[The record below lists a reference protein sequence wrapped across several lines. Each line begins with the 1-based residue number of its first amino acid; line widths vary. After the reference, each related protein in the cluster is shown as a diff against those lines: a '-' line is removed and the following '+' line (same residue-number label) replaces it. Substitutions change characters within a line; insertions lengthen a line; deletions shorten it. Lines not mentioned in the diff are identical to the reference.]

1 MAVSMRQ
8 KGFDFGGEPAP
19 RGAGRGLPETRPGA
33 ARDDRPAASRQV
45 AEPRRDAEAR
55 RGLVA
60 QRSEPGARDAAR
72 EQRALTVSQ
81 LTDRIQGVLETEF
94 LDVWVEGEIS
104 NLKLAPSGHYYFS
117 LKDERAQID
126 AVLFRNDARLVRFK
140 PADGMKVL
148 ARGGLRIY
156 PQRGRYQVQVQ
167 VLEPLGKGSLQQ
179 AFEELKQKLEA
190 EGLFDARRKRPL
202 PMLPRRIGVVTSPG
216 GAVLKDILRVL
227 RSRYANLEVLV
238 YPALVQGDGAW
249 FEIAQGIR
257 VLNRV
262 GGLDVIV
269 LARGGGS
276 LEDLWAFNEEGV
288 ARAIAASKLPVISAV
303 GHETDFTIADF
314 VADLRAATPSAAAE
328 RVVQAKEELQA
339 RVKALDER
347 RTAALRLRLARVR
360 ARVEAAAAHRVFAA
374 ERGRLR
380 ILAQRTDE
388 LARRSETGLLRGVE
402 RGRAH
407 ARRLRERLEAFRLDR
422 QLAARRERLERHRDR
437 LAVLFR
443 AEGERRRARLGR
455 LAASLDG
462 LSPLAVLGRGYALV
476 WQEARGRLV
485 RDAAEVDAGD
495 ALRIRLHRG
504 ALVARVEA
512 KENE

>member
-1 MAVSMRQ
+1 MSQ
-8 KGFDFGGEPAP
+8 KGFDFGDEPPARGAKPAP
-19 RGAGRGLPETRPGA
+19 PVDPAPPSRRPSPKPEPTR
-33 ARDDRPAASRQV
+33 R
-45 AEPRRDAEAR
+45 
-55 RGLVA
+55 
-60 QRSEPGARDAAR
+60 
-72 EQRALTVSQ
+72 RALTVSE

-117 LKDERAQID
+117 LKDERAQLA

-148 ARGGLRIY
+148 ARGALRIY
-156 PQRGRYQVQVQ
+156 PQRGVYQIQVQ

-179 AFEELKQKLEA
+179 AFEELKQKLER
-190 EGLFDARRKRPL
+190 EGLFDPQRKRRL
-202 PMLPRRIGVVTSPG
+202 PMLPRRIGVVTSLG
-216 GAVLKDILRVL
+216 GAVLRDILRVL

-238 YPALVQGDGAW
+238 YPAQVQGDGAW
-249 FEIAQGIR
+249 VEIAQGIR
-257 VLNRV
+257 ALNRL
-262 GGLDVIV
+262 GGLDVIL

-288 ARAIAASKLPVISAV
+288 ARAIAASAIPTISAI

-347 RTAALRLRLARVR
+347 RDGALRLRLARVR

-388 LARRSETGLLRGVE
+388 LSRRAETGLQRGVE
-402 RGRAH
+402 RAQSH
-407 ARRLRERLEAFRLDR
+407 ERRLRERLEAFRLDR
-422 QLAARRERLERHRDR
+422 QLAARREWLERQRDR

-443 AEGERRRARLGR
+443 SETERRRSRLGR

-462 LSPLAVLGRGYALV
+462 LSPLSVLGRGYALV
-476 WQEARGRLV
+476 FQEARERLV
-485 RDAAEVDAGD
+485 RDASEVEAGE
-495 ALRIRLHRG
+495 ALRIRLHKG
-504 ALVARVEA
+504 ALRATIVS
-512 KENE
+512 KETE

>member
-1 MAVSMRQ
+1 MRQ
-8 KGFDFGGEPAP
+8 KGFEFDGERAP
-19 RGAGRGLPETRPGA
+19 RSGKAESPVPQPGAGRE
-33 ARDDRPAASRQV
+33 
-45 AEPRRDAEAR
+45 AEPSRATSKER
-55 RGLVA
+55 
-60 QRSEPGARDAAR
+60 
-72 EQRALTVSQ
+72 RALTVSQ

-94 LDVWVEGEIS
+94 LDVWVEGEVS
-104 NLKLAPSGHYYFS
+104 NLKLAPSGHWYFS
-117 LKDERAQID
+117 LKDDQAQVRA
-126 AVLFRNDARLVRFK
+126 VVWRTDARLVRFK
-140 PADGMKVL
+140 PKDGMKVL
-148 ARGGLRIY
+148 ARGTLRVY
-156 PQRGRYQVQVQ
+156 APRGEYQLSVQ

-179 AFEELKQKLEA
+179 AFEELKEKLEK
-190 EGLFDARRKRPL
+190 EGLFAAARKRPL

-249 FEIAQGIR
+249 FEIAQGVR
-257 VLNRV
+257 VLNRL

-276 LEDLWAFNEEGV
+276 LEDLWAFNEEGL
-288 ARAIAASKLPVISAV
+288 ARAIAASRIPTISAV

-314 VADLRAATPSAAAE
+314 VADMRAATPSAAAE

-339 RVKALDER
+339 RVRALDER
-347 RTAALRLRLARVR
+347 RDGALRLRLARVR

-380 ILAQRTDE
+380 NLAQRTDD
-388 LARRSETGLLRGVE
+388 LARRSETGLLRGLE

-422 QLAARRERLERHRDR
+422 QLAARRERLERHRER

-443 AEGERRRARLGR
+443 SQSERRRARLGR

-462 LSPLAVLGRGYALV
+462 LSPLSVLGRGYALV
-476 WQEARGRLV
+476 WQEAKERLV
-485 RDAAEVDAGD
+485 RDAAEVEAGD
-495 ALRIRLHRG
+495 ALRIRLHQGTLR
-504 ALVARVEA
+504 ATVQS
-512 KENE
+512 KESE